1 MMKARASQGCPH
13 AAEWLKNYELE
24 KAKEAKEK
32 AKIVE
37 QKQKPKRRTWKDAP
51 PIEDRIVVKNNVF
64 FSQKTVTK
72 VLDSLRSF

>member
-1 MMKARASQGCPH
+1 MMMKARASQGCPH

-32 AKIVE
+32 SKKVE
-37 QKQKPKRRTWKDAP
+37 QKPKPKRTWKDAP

-64 FSQKTVTK
+64 S
-72 VLDSLRSF
+72 

>member
-1 MMKARASQGCPH
+1 MMMKARASQGCPH

-32 AKIVE
+32 AKKVE
-37 QKQKPKRRTWKDAP
+37 QKPKRTWKDAP

-64 FSQKTVTK
+64 S
-72 VLDSLRSF
+72 